1 MLNLFICF
9 NFQKCYKFY
18 SSGKFTKDEY
28 GVEEY
33 CRWCADGGDLICCD
47 FCEKAFCKDCIKRNL
62 GKSKL
67 KKLLEAGE
75 DEQWNCFCCDPDP
88 ISSKILL
95 CNRVMHFL
103 DEKKDRHT
111 PYRDKKGREI
121 IHGPNTSERRDLLT
135 SIAGEKTVKLED
147 SPETRFSKKTYSKR
161 FHNGMNSTTDKNGQ
175 DSKATECIKKELN
188 ETKED
193 VTTVVSSEEEVKG
206 AKKQQI
212 KYKLKKRN
220 KASEKPKKSHGSKKK
235 KVKEETGDSSSDEM
249 TQSQTK
255 CRGKISKNKSS
266 KTDIFES
273 DSENDFVSMVK
284 KDGKKSKSGHGK
296 KRKSGKRDTHSSEV
310 TSCEE
315 SNIGS
320 SEGES
325 SEVSGK
331 EKRKESKSRKRKV
344 SSSSSEKDESKS
356 DGDDDEDDDDD
367 DDQRKSVRQKAN
379 RNRKIEKKKSKTTKR
394 WRLRK
399 KSSKSEESDSDDVA
413 DEETPKKRNGKKRKG
428 SKNKNQKKKK
438 RKRKNDEEE
447 KEEDTDD
454 DEDDVS
460 PSKRKG
466 RKRIR
471 KILDNEK
478 LEEATKHAR
487 KLEEERRERLVERTK
502 HTSFEKPESADLKD
516 VVLEFN
522 SDGETPLIAVDQD
535 LVKHL
540 KPHQVE
546 GVKFMYDCTIES
558 VKSWEKKEEEGAGCI
573 LAHVMG
579 LGKTLQVTEKHNCT
593 L

>member
-235 KVKEETGDSSSDEM
+235 KVKEETGDSSS
-249 TQSQTK
+249 
-255 CRGKISKNKSS
+255 
-266 KTDIFES
+266 
-273 DSENDFVSMVK
+273 ENDFVSMVK

-379 RNRKIEKKKSKTTKR
+379 RNRKRKVKR
-394 WRLRK
+394 
-399 KSSKSEESDSDDVA
+399 
-413 DEETPKKRNGKKRKG
+413 
-428 SKNKNQKKKK
+428 
-438 RKRKNDEEE
+438 
-447 KEEDTDD
+447 
-454 DEDDVS
+454 
-460 PSKRKG
+460 
-466 RKRIR
+466 
-471 KILDNEK
+471 
-478 LEEATKHAR
+478 
-487 KLEEERRERLVERTK
+487 
-502 HTSFEKPESADLKD
+502 LKD
-516 VVLEFN
+516 
-522 SDGETPLIAVDQD
+522 
-535 LVKHL
+535 
-540 KPHQVE
+540 
-546 GVKFMYDCTIES
+546 GV
-558 VKSWEKKEEEGAGCI
+558 
-573 LAHVMG
+573 
-579 LGKTLQVTEKHNCT
+579 
-593 L
+593 